1 MSEALSA
8 VVDTVYYSCK
18 VADVTSAW
26 GQFHPGVYSP
36 GPSVWQEALGL
47 FVVNALLLVAACFY
61 LHRRGAS
68 PRDVFY
74 WGALALIVPILGPLV
89 TIIFYRFATR
99 NDG

>member
-18 VADVTSAW
+18 AADLTAW
-26 GQFHPGVYSP
+26 GEFHPGFYSP
-36 GPSVWQEALGL
+36 EPFVLPEALGL
-47 FVVNALLLVAACFY
+47 YVLGVILFFIAWYY
-61 LHRRGAS
+61 LYRKGAS